1 MILINLLCCFFF
13 SFPLFLSPY
22 QITFAATFHLF
33 FFFFWVVFVS
43 VVFATGPQQKQT
55 KPSQTKQN
63 RTEHKNK
70 LSRQTNC
77 KKEKEN
83 HGFKLL
89 VILATTKE
97 KRGKPTLLFCFFLY
111 SPPSPPIII
120 IIISFFSFFLFP
132 LVMGICCCYLNSS
145 RNSFFKHV

>member
-63 RTEHKNK
+63 RTEQKNK

-97 KRGKPTLLFCFFLY
+97 KRDRCRVYCMRGTAAAGQEPAHGAAVCGGMT
-111 SPPSPPIII
+111 
-120 IIISFFSFFLFP
+120 
-132 LVMGICCCYLNSS
+132 SS
-145 RNSFFKHV
+145 